1 MCKLQIIS
9 KSVTPKFTQ
18 NIHLY
23 TYIYR
28 SCNRRI
34 MKLLIEKK
42 KSYLLGMTSC
52 IIIFYSS
59 DTSSRWSEACQ
70 MNWRR
75 ILLMNLLNR
84 RQRFNS
90 DESCLTLKDTNV
102 IIQGGLNNR
111 NTHNSTRIN
120 KIFHFSYI
128 PRFSSRELFLDSVRY
143 CQNAQNAYRSST
155 CLSSA
160 MVDVL

>member
-1 MCKLQIIS
+1 M
-9 KSVTPKFTQ
+9 V
-18 NIHLY
+18 
-23 TYIYR
+23 R
-28 SCNRRI
+28 
-34 MKLLIEKK
+34 
-42 KSYLLGMTSC
+42 
-52 IIIFYSS
+52 IFYLS
-59 DTSSRWSEACQ
+59 DTSSEARQ

-111 NTHNSTRIN
+111 NTIHNSTTIN
-120 KIFHFSYI
+120 KMFHFSYI

-160 MVDVL
+160 MVDVLWVLVGGRPWIWNSVTFSEAKF